1 MNFKYNFNLM
11 RKKKGVGGT
20 VYGTVGFRGFLKCL
34 NAEDLTQHLDKA
46 RTILLKMIP
55 ASLGHNCPIY

>member
-1 MNFKYNFNLM
+1 M